1 MKYLNRIEKKLKENF
16 SPTFLEVVDESNQHA
31 GHVGSRPGGETHFK
45 VSMSS
50 IRFKGLS
57 RVQRQRAVYK
67 VLEEELNER
76 VHALSLTL
84 WIE

>member
-16 SPTFLEVVDESNQHA
+16 SPTFLEVLDESNQHA
-31 GHVGSRPGGETHFK
+31 GHIGSRPGGETHFK

-50 IRFKGLS
+50 TRFKGLS

-67 VLEEELNER
+67 VLDEELNER